1 MSKAAV
7 VVLLIFF
14 AKRKVAEG
22 VQKTKRS
29 EKCKNSGLTKYNI

>member
-1 MSKAAV
+1 MSKAAA

-22 VQKTKRS
+22 VQEIKS
-29 EKCKNSGLTKYNI
+29 VKNVKIQD

>member
-22 VQKTKRS
+22 VQKIKRV
-29 EKCKNSGLTKYNI
+29 KNVKIQD

>member
-14 AKRKVAEG
+14 AKRKEAEG
-22 VQKTKRS
+22 EQKTKRA
-29 EKCKNSGLTKYNI
+29 KNVKIQD